1 MLRMIEDR
9 LQIEIRSKYKTLDKK
24 LNHLSQQQKRTPQLH
39 HSFYPRVINTT
50 DITFSEQEMTLLE
63 KGPKHNLHSRPT
75 YWIRNL
81 ALEAETAIIHLPPPP
96 PQTEKSY
103 RKLTAERISTLIKKI
118 TPTHTQHT
126 PWSENSQE
134 HKNKTKIE

>member
-81 ALEAETAIIHLPPPP
+81 ALEAETAIMQLPPTDREVLQETDSRTYQYPDKENNP
-96 PQTEKSY
+96 NAHTAHTLE
-103 RKLTAERISTLIKKI
+103 RK
-118 TPTHTQHT
+118 
-126 PWSENSQE
+126 
-134 HKNKTKIE
+134 